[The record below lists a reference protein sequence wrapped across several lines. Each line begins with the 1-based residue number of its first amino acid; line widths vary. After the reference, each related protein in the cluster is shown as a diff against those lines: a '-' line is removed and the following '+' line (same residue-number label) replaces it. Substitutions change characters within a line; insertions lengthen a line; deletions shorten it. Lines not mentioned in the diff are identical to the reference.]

1 MNNWLN
7 HHFQAIKLVLAR
19 MRNNMLSTFM
29 ICLVVGVAM
38 SLPGLF
44 YIGIDNLSKLTNHM
58 QDETEIS
65 LFLKLDTST
74 DTVSEIEALLAE
86 NDAIKQFHLVT
97 KDEAWQKLKA
107 KSEAKNEANKNEAN
121 GAIYQLTKNPLPDA
135 FFIQAKSADSEVLV
149 ALKNELQNIPGV
161 EQALLNTEWAKRL
174 STLLTLGKK
183 IIFFIAAL
191 LAIALLVI
199 IGNTVRMQILTQKDE
214 IEVSN
219 LMGATSSFIRTP
231 FLYAGMLYGLF
242 GGLLAILMIAAVI
255 QLFNYSVAQISSL
268 YSSDFSLTLFNTD
281 LFLTILGVAIFIGWL
296 GSYLAVTRSIA
307 SIVHGQNSR

>member
-7 HHFQAIKLVLAR
+7 HQSQAIKLVLAR
-19 MRNNMLSTFM
+19 MAGNMLSSFM

-38 SLPGLF
+38 CLPGLF
-44 YIGIDNLSKLTNHM
+44 YLGVDNLAKLTNHM

-65 LFLKLDTST
+65 LFLKLDAGA
-74 DTVSEIEALLAE
+74 DTVSEIDHLLA
-86 NDAIKQFHLVT
+86 NNSAIKHYHLVT
-97 KDEAWQKLKA
+97 KDEAWQQLQA
-107 KSEAKNEANKNEAN
+107 KSEANNETNNV
-121 GAIYQLTKNPLPDA
+121 IQQLSKNPLPDA
-135 FFIQAKSADSEVLV
+135 FFIQAKSSDPATLE

-183 IIFFIAAL
+183 IILFIAILIAV
-191 LAIALLVI
+191 ALLVI

-231 FLYAGMLYGLF
+231 FLYAGILYGLF
-242 GGLLAILMIAAVI
+242 GGLLAILIIAGVI
-255 QLFNYSVAQISSL
+255 QIFNYSVAQISSL
-268 YSSDFSLTLFNTD
+268 YSSDFSLTLLNTK
-281 LFLTILGVAIFIGWL
+281 LFLTIIGAAIFIGWL
-296 GSYLAVTRSIA
+296 GSYLAVSRAITSIA
-307 SIVHGQNSR
+307 QIQKSR